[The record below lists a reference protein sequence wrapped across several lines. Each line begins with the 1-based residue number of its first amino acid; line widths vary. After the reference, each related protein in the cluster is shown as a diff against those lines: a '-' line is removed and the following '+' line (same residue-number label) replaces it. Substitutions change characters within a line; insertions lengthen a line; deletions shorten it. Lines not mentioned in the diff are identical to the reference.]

1 MTKAAWSADVDGH
14 SGRRFV
20 LLALADCHNE
30 KTGECFPSVETL
42 CELTLMAERAIRQ
55 HLRDLESS
63 GYVTR
68 IFGRGRRTDYTL
80 HPARFRTWKAV
91 SSELK
96 SPAKNASHPKQR
108 KQRSVANSC
117 MDHRQKLP
125 KSPANSAY
133 RTGSEQE
140 SNGKRSA
147 ARNSLASPNRVFI
160 FPEWNPPT
168 SWIQLGQQKRS
179 ESQKPL
185 LTEPQI
191 GILIDKFISRQ
202 LQHAKDGDAPA
213 VSESTWTAWMVRE
226 DPAYRHLD
234 VPASAV
240 MTISGDDDAT

>member
-1 MTKAAWSADVDGH
+1 MTKAAWGADVDGH

-42 CELTLMAERAIRQ
+42 CGLTLMAERAIRQ

-80 HPARFRTWKAV
+80 HPARFRSWNAASCV
-91 SSELK
+91 LE
-96 SPAKNASHPKQR
+96 SPAKNASHTKQSV
-108 KQRSVANSC
+108 QRSVANSC
-117 MDHRQKLP
+117 MDRRQKLP
-125 KSPANSAY
+125 KSPANSAN

-140 SNGKRSA
+140 SNGKRGA
-147 ARNSLASPNRVFI
+147 ARKSPASPTRIPI
-160 FPEWNPPT
+160 FPEWDPPT

-179 ESQKPL
+179 ESRKPL
-185 LTEPQI
+185 LTEHQI
-191 GILIDKFISRQ
+191 GMLIEKFIGRQ
-202 LQHAKDGDAPA
+202 LEHAKDGAAPS
-213 VSESTWTAWMVRE
+213 VSESTWIAWMARE
-226 DPAYRHLD
+226 DPEYRHRD